1 MIFHMG
7 LAKHMNTYFRKS
19 FPFQNSQ
26 IFLNMY
32 FSYWAYIYLH
42 FFILRQNSHLRMIKK
57 GIVWM
62 HRMVTWKYL
71 SLIKCLF
78 WMENSLRKYVLLL
91 EMIQAFGDIFKNTF
105 PQHRWLFWKPSKY
118 FIVPAGCLN
127 FDSCYQTLLC
137 QQCWNSSIYFGRFHY
152 SLEMLCEFDSEVEKK
167 KTWNR
172 LWLCPWR

>member
-118 FIVPAGCLN
+118 FSVPAHIWISVVSICLLS
-127 FDSCYQTLLC
+127 FWMVVYKSKPISRLH
-137 QQCWNSSIYFGRFHY
+137 GRSRKY
-152 SLEMLCEFDSEVEKK
+152 C
-167 KTWNR
+167 
-172 LWLCPWR
+172 